1 MTSCTHNKII
11 IHLVYRSFRN
21 KQLAML
27 KKENRKKRKQCVKL
41 CHKMGNLANCCSEWL
56 KVRECWALEQS
67 DDRQVSRLRGKK
79 SDGRHRKT
87 GRQVNISDGDR
98 PQRTL
103 CLLHSCLSENTYKV
117 LTVHFSTQQDIHY
130 QGTGEPVCEVSP
142 KGH

>member
-1 MTSCTHNKII
+1 M
-11 IHLVYRSFRN
+11 
-21 KQLAML
+21 
-27 KKENRKKRKQCVKL
+27 
-41 CHKMGNLANCCSEWL
+41 CHKMGLLAHCCSEWL

-103 CLLHSCLSENTYKV
+103 CLLHSCLSENTCKV

-130 QGTGEPVCEVSP
+130 QGTGEPVCEK
-142 KGH
+142 KGGIPQRPLTNEPARKPRGKIVGKFHI